1 MQRYTEPWP
10 PWVLGIRTISSAHL
24 CQNHKQIPHFWNL
37 HRQGSFLCCFS
48 CFCCGCR
55 WPSSRC
61 LWIWRKIGADE
72 IDLRKRQ
79 GELVLEHGH
88 RGVHGPRE
96 LQQRFNTI
104 TSSASTSSSASLF
117 NHQMNQEKTAHCDT
131 DSKYDLQFQQKS
143 RWMPTGG
150 GFTRY
155 QAILTQIG
163 FKTNPSGWLRY
174 KSFLKR
180 REERQTATTGI
191 SGTTHSVPTL
201 QLAMQTVK
209 WVIT

>member
-61 LWIWRKIGADE
+61 LWIWRKIGADV

-79 GELVLEHGH
+79 GELVLEHGD
-88 RGVHGPRE
+88 RGVHGSRE
-96 LQQRFNTI
+96 LQQRFTTI
-104 TSSASTSSSASLF
+104 TSSASTSSSVYCLGDRNANEKRLY
-117 NHQMNQEKTAHCDT
+117 HHPNQPSNESGKNCTLWQWFQVWLAVSTKVTLDANWRWIHEVSSNSHT
-131 DSKYDLQFQQKS
+131 NQF
-143 RWMPTGG
+143 
-150 GFTRY
+150 
-155 QAILTQIG
+155 
-163 FKTNPSGWLRY
+163 
-174 KSFLKR
+174 
-180 REERQTATTGI
+180 
-191 SGTTHSVPTL
+191 
-201 QLAMQTVK
+201 
-209 WVIT
+209 